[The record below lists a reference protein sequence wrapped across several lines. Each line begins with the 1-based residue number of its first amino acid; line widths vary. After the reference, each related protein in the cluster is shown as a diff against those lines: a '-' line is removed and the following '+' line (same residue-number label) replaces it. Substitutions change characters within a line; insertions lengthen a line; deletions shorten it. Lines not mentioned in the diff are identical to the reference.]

1 MIFFDA
7 VLDLESKIN
16 KIPNVLTDKPLFSG
30 AIAQL
35 GERLPCTQEVS
46 SSILLSSTISFLFYY
61 FYSLASKPIPR
72 LGILTSRSKLKKQ
85 CFFRA
90 FFTLLSSTISFL
102 FYYFLSLASKP
113 IPRLG
118 IPTSRSKLKKWCFF
132 RAFFTLLSSTI
143 SFLFYY
149 FLSLASKPIPR
160 LGILTSRSK
169 LKKQCFFRAFFTL
182 FSSTISFLFY
192 YFYSLASKPTG
203 QTAVSVII
211 YNHPF
216 CLAIRAASLRLEAFN
231 LLIASLR

>member
-16 KIPNVLTDKPLFSG
+16 KIPNVFTDKPLFSG

-90 FFTLLSSTISFL
+90 FFTLLSSTISSL

-113 IPRLG
+113 
-118 IPTSRSKLKKWCFF
+118 
-132 RAFFTLLSSTI
+132 
-143 SFLFYY
+143 
-149 FLSLASKPIPR
+149 
-160 LGILTSRSK
+160 
-169 LKKQCFFRAFFTL
+169 
-182 FSSTISFLFY
+182 
-192 YFYSLASKPTG
+192 TG
-203 QTAVSVII
+203 QAAVSVII